1 MNQEIHVD
9 MVGGFGAPKGFKKG
23 LPGLPSTPIQIL
35 KTSNDK
41 GE

>member
-23 LPGLPSTPIQIL
+23 LPRLPLTPIQIV
-35 KTSNDK
+35 KTYN
-41 GE
+41 E